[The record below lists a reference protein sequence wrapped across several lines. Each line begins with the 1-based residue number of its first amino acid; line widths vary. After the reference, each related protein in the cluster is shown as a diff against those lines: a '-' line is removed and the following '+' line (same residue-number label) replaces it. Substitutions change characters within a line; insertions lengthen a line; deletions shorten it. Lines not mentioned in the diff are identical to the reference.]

1 MKVSRGPALLLILAS
16 SSYFGLHAWNEGYR
30 SGAGGT
36 IASYLL
42 PIWVACWL
50 VSSTT
55 GDGAFVRWVMLAAA
69 LFVVPAAA
77 VGIWMGSQTMGI
89 FLNLALLIGA
99 PLVAVAYH
107 SAYSRTR

>member
-1 MKVSRGPALLLILAS
+1 
-16 SSYFGLHAWNEGYR
+16 
-30 SGAGGT
+30 
-36 IASYLL
+36 
-42 PIWVACWL
+42 
-50 VSSTT
+50 
-55 GDGAFVRWVMLAAA
+55 MLAAA